1 MFTVMEGWE
10 ASGKRRTR
18 RPLPRRYSVMPS
30 TEVILTGAG
39 SFAAAFA
46 WIAGTFVAAEVWAQV
61 GAGARMAVP
70 STRAVKTRTKSLPFK
85 EPVPLDLVPAYEAS
99 R

>member
-1 MFTVMEGWE
+1 MFTVMEGWV

-18 RPLPRRYSVMPS
+18 RPLARRYSVMPS
-30 TEVILTGAG
+30 TEVTLTGAG
-39 SFAAAFA
+39 SAALRVRTAGAFAAEA
-46 WIAGTFVAAEVWAQV
+46 WAQK

-70 STRAVKTRTKSLPFK
+70 STRAVKTRTRGLPFK
-85 EPVPLDLVPAYEAS
+85 EPVAQDLVPGYEAS